1 MDSEILDT
9 ATGQPLE
16 ELARLAAQI
25 FQTPIALVTLLDA
38 TRQWFKARVQYPATE
53 TPREYAFCYHTVRHQ
68 DVFVVP
74 DTHADSRFATN
85 PYVIGEPYIR
95 FYAGA
100 PLFTPEGDAIGTLA
114 VLDHVPRDPTP
125 SQIVAL
131 QIASRQVVAQL
142 ELRKHLVGAVRSQTR
157 ARHLTSAL
165 VDSAIDCVVAI
176 DHQGRFLEFN
186 RAAER
191 TFGYTRDE
199 VLGRDMVELIVPPEY
214 RDAHRA
220 GVARYL
226 SSGQSK
232 NTGRRLELVAMRRDG
247 SKFPMELS
255 VNRVEGS
262 PPVFA
267 GFLRDLTD
275 RRATEAAL
283 QRNIARFELIARAS
297 NDVVWDRDLSTG
309 TIWWSD
315 AFERIYGSGVEDNEG
330 WLARVHQDDRARVAD
345 GLRGAIERGSA
356 WSDEYRIR
364 RNDKQYAT
372 IFDRGYVMS
381 DAAGRPT
388 RMVGA
393 MIDLTERR
401 RLEEQVLRSQ
411 KMEAIGQLAG
421 GIAHDF
427 NNILTIIECNAF
439 MLAESVKDADQAGSV
454 AEIRQASDRAAALT
468 RQLLLIS
475 RKQPARR
482 EIANLNAIVDN
493 MSRMLGRVL
502 GEHVALEVS
511 LATGLP
517 SIDADVA
524 MIEQVLLNLAVNA
537 RDAMPRGGR
546 LVIGTATS
554 RLREQ
559 TALQGIVIP
568 PARYVTLEVTDS
580 GNGIPDDVLPRIFEP
595 FFTTKDVGKG
605 TGLGLSTVLGIVR
618 QHGGAVDVRSAP
630 SAGTTF
636 SVYLPAIESAVTVKP
651 IVEDTGA
658 YRGTERLLVVE
669 DEPLLRTGLVAF
681 LQRCGYST
689 IEAPSAIA
697 ALDVWQAE
705 RSSIDLVITDIVMP
719 GGMTGRELAAHLHRE
734 QPTLPVIFT
743 SGYADEAPDDP
754 EQLIEGFNFLAKPYA
769 PRELARLIRNRLS

>member
-53 TPREYAFCYHTVRHQ
+53 TPREYAFCYHTVRHA
-68 DVFVVP
+68 DVLVVR
-74 DTHADSRFATN
+74 DTLADPRFATN
-85 PYVIGEPYIR
+85 PYVAGEPFIR

-100 PLFTPEGDAIGTLA
+100 PLVTPDGNAIGTLA

-142 ELRKHLVGAVRSQTR
+142 ELRKHLAGAVRSQAR
-157 ARHLTSAL
+157 ATHLTSVLTDA
-165 VDSAIDCVVAI
+165 AIDCVVAI
-176 DHQGRFLEFN
+176 DHQGRFVEFN
-186 RAAER
+186 RSAER
-191 TFGYTRDE
+191 AFGYKRDE
-199 VLGRDMVELIVPPEY
+199 VLGQDMVELIVPPEY

-220 GVARYL
+220 GVSRYL
-226 SSGQSK
+226 SSGHAK
-232 NTGRRLELVAMRRDG
+232 NTGRRLELVGMRRDG
-247 SKFPMELS
+247 SRFPIELS

-267 GFLRDLTD
+267 GFLRDLTE

-283 QRNIARFELIARAS
+283 QRNIARFELVARAS
-297 NDVVWDRDLSTG
+297 NDVVWDRDLATG

-315 AFERIYGSGVEDNEG
+315 AFDRTYGFGIEDNEG
-330 WLARVHQDDRARVAD
+330 WLARIHQDDRPRVAD
-345 GLRGAIERGSA
+345 GLRGAIERGSG
-356 WSDEYRIR
+356 WNDEYRIQR
-364 RNDKQYAT
+364 HDKQYAT
-372 IFDRGYVMS
+372 IFDRGYVMC
-381 DAAGRPT
+381 DDAGRPT

-439 MLAESVKDADQAGSV
+439 MLAEGVKDTDHEGSV
-454 AEIRQASDRAAALT
+454 AEIRQATDRAAALT

-482 EIANLNAIVDN
+482 EIANLNTIVDS
-493 MSRMLGRVL
+493 MSRMLNRVL
-502 GEHVALEVS
+502 GEHVALEV
-511 LATGLP
+511 LLTTGLP

-546 LVIGTATS
+546 LSISTATR
-554 RLREQ
+554 RLREP
-559 TALQGIVIP
+559 LVVQGVVIP
-568 PARYVTLEVTDS
+568 AARYVTLEVADS
-580 GNGIPDDVLPRIFEP
+580 GSGIPDDVLPRIFEP

-618 QHGGAVDVRSAP
+618 QHGGAIDVRSDATT
-630 SAGTTF
+630 GTSF
-636 SVYLPAIESAVTVKP
+636 SVYLPAIDSAVVAKP
-651 IVEDTGA
+651 VVDETGV

-697 ALDVWQAE
+697 ALDVWRAEQAK
-705 RSSIDLVITDIVMP
+705 IDLVITDIVMP

-734 QPTLPVIFT
+734 RPALPIIFT